1 MVKLSLKI
9 NSIIDF
15 YYNSKK
21 SLFIFLLLLIGVMIP
36 SFSGNVPSNIWLR
49 FNYILSSKIFNYF
62 ISIASFI
69 FVLNYLEKS
78 NNYFFIVR
86 FNNKKK
92 ILLKNIKEV
101 IICSLYFCILSILL
115 VLSGAIVFC
124 KGNFE
129 IIIYEK
135 FNISIIYYLI
145 FKIIYFL
152 IYYIGYNLI
161 FYLLILSKKNNYYI
175 ICCILF
181 INAFIYFIFN
191 DNVNLYFNS
200 FWVLFPQLMLIFDL
214 FSTFD
219 LSILFFFF
227 ESIILLFII
236 IYLYYKNAKNMGD
249 YL

>member
-86 FNNKKK
+86 FNNR
-92 ILLKNIKEV
+92 
-101 IICSLYFCILSILL
+101 
-115 VLSGAIVFC
+115 
-124 KGNFE
+124 
-129 IIIYEK
+129 
-135 FNISIIYYLI
+135 
-145 FKIIYFL
+145 
-152 IYYIGYNLI
+152 
-161 FYLLILSKKNNYYI
+161 
-175 ICCILF
+175 
-181 INAFIYFIFN
+181 
-191 DNVNLYFNS
+191 
-200 FWVLFPQLMLIFDL
+200 
-214 FSTFD
+214 
-219 LSILFFFF
+219 
-227 ESIILLFII
+227 
-236 IYLYYKNAKNMGD
+236 
-249 YL
+249 